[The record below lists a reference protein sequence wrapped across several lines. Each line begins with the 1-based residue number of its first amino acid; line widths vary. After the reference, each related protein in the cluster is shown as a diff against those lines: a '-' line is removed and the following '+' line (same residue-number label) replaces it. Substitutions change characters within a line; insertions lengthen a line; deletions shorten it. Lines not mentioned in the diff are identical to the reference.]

1 MDYAAEN
8 KENIVAKVQKFIE
21 NGCGC
26 RRGSKSIQCSDQFT
40 METVLNNPYNCL
52 ELSHAELDLVV
63 LANIQAFT
71 ATEETGKKRK
81 RSPPY
86 SFLYHSAPIC
96 KEMFLNLYGISKSR
110 FQRLLGHYENHGI
123 SLRIHGNSKR
133 LPHNALPVAVAEDVK
148 NFLSNFVDEN
158 AVLLPGRIP
167 GFKNEDIQL
176 LFIE

>member
-1 MDYAAEN
+1 
-8 KENIVAKVQKFIE
+8 
-21 NGCGC
+21 
-26 RRGSKSIQCSDQFT
+26 
-40 METVLNNPYNCL
+40 METVLNIL
-52 ELSHAELDLVV
+52 ELSHEELDLVV

-71 ATEETGKKRK
+71 ATKETGKTRK

-110 FQRLLGHYENHGI
+110 FQRLLDHYENHGI

-133 LPHNALPVAVAEDVK
+133 LPHNALPVAVTEDVK

-158 AVLLPGRIP
+158 AVLLPGR
-167 GFKNEDIQL
+167 F
-176 LFIE
+176 